1 VTGQHPFDK
10 LAAAVDGQLDHD
22 SRDRVFGHLVGCETC
37 KAEIEEQ
44 RRLKA
49 RLGLLDTP
57 EPPSA
62 LLGRLLAVP
71 EFGTEPREEVRPV
84 PAVTLRPARSVFPA
98 AQTRPATRNDARPV
112 ARTAPA
118 APARPNRRRAVVVS
132 AAGSAAAVVSLLGTA
147 FVVGEPTQQRA
158 PLLQPPVSSFSVDHA
173 TSTGGYPF
181 GDQAAMLTTLNGS
194 GYAGLGTPSTL
205 LRPTATTGR

>member
-1 VTGQHPFDK
+1 MTGQHPFDK

-22 SRDRVFGHLVGCETC
+22 SRDRVFGHLVGCDTC

-49 RLGLLDTP
+49 RLGLLDAP

-71 EFGTEPREEVRPV
+71 EFGTEPREEVRLV
-84 PAVTLRPARSVFPA
+84 PAMTLRPARSVFPA
-98 AQTRPATRNDARPV
+98 AQARPSTRTDARP
-112 ARTAPA
+112 A
-118 APARPNRRRAVVVS
+118 ARPNRRRAVVVS

-147 FVVGEPTQQRA
+147 FVVGEPTQERA

-173 TSTGGYPF
+173 NSTGGYPF
-181 GDQAAMLTTLNGS
+181 GDDVAMLTTLNGS
-194 GYAGLGTPSTL
+194 GFGERQQPWLEPA
-205 LRPTATTGR
+205 ANTGR

>member
-1 VTGQHPFDK
+1 VTGQHPFEK

-22 SRDRVFGHLVGCETC
+22 SRDRVFGHLVGCDTC

-84 PAVTLRPARSVFPA
+84 PAATLRPARSVFPA
-98 AQTRPATRNDARPV
+98 AQARPSTRADARP
-112 ARTAPA
+112 A
-118 APARPNRRRAVVVS
+118 ARPNRRRAVVVS

-147 FVVGEPTQQRA
+147 FAVGEPTQQRA

-173 TSTGGYPF
+173 NVTGGYPF
-181 GDQAAMLTTLNGS
+181 GDEVAMLTTLNGS
-194 GYAGLGTPSTL
+194 GFGERQQPWLEPA
-205 LRPTATTGR
+205 ANTGR

>member
-1 VTGQHPFDK
+1 MTGQHPFDK

-22 SRDRVFGHLVGCETC
+22 SRDRVFGHLVGCDTC

-57 EPPSA
+57 EPSSA
-62 LLGRLLAVP
+62 LLGRLMAVP
-71 EFGTEPREEVRPV
+71 EFGTEPREQVRPV
-84 PAVTLRPARSVFPA
+84 PAMTLRPARSVFPA
-98 AQTRPATRNDARPV
+98 QARPSTRTDARP
-112 ARTAPA
+112 A
-118 APARPNRRRAVVVS
+118 ARPNRRRAVVVS

-147 FVVGEPTQQRA
+147 FVVGEPTQERA

-173 TSTGGYPF
+173 SSTGGFPF
-181 GDQAAMLTTLNGS
+181 GDDVAMLTTLNGS
-194 GYAGLGTPSTL
+194 GFGERQQPWLEPA
-205 LRPTATTGR
+205 ANTGR